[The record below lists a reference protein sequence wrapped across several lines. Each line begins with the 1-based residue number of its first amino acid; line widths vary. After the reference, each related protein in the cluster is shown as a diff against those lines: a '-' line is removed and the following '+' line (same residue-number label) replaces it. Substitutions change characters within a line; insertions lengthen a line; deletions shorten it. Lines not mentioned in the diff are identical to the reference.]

1 VNIFSNKKN
10 VTFNAFTWNDAAW
23 FGSNENLS
31 IGVVSPYAAQVVAIQ
46 DMLGQKYD
54 THEGFDVKVKTI
66 DGFQGG
72 EQDII
77 ILSTVRT
84 DCSTSLR
91 FISNNQRTNV
101 ALTRAR

>member
-1 VNIFSNKKN
+1 LPY
-10 VTFNAFTWNDAAW
+10 AAW
-23 FGSNENLS
+23 RDSQEKLS
-31 IGVVSPYAAQVVAIQ
+31 IGIVSPYAAQVVAIQ
-46 DMLGQKYD
+46 DLLGQQYD
-54 THEGFDVKVKTI
+54 WHDGFDVKVATI

-84 DCSTSLR
+84 NSNSSTSLK
-91 FISNNQRTNV
+91 FISNDKRTNV